1 MYSKRFI
8 DLKKAMAVENL
19 EQQNKLKSSYFDYL
33 DLENVTAKEKD
44 EKFLKDYNQDIV
56 GLGLETRILQL
67 MEQWKKEYNEKIRRN
82 AIDSSLVKEIKQRVY
97 ELYNDGYDK
106 KTIIDVIES
115 VFGRRISEPV
125 LRKELFSDII
135 NSYLDSITR

>member
-1 MYSKRFI
+1 MDSKRFI
-8 DLKKAMAVENL
+8 DLKNSIAIKNL
-19 EQQNKLKSSYFDYL
+19 DKINKLKHTYFDYL
-33 DLENVTAKEKD
+33 DLESNRPKENNKD
-44 EKFLKDYNQDIV
+44 FLEHYNQEILR
-56 GLGLETRILQL
+56 LGLETEILQL

-82 AIDSSLVKEIKQRVY
+82 AIDSSLVKEIKQKVY